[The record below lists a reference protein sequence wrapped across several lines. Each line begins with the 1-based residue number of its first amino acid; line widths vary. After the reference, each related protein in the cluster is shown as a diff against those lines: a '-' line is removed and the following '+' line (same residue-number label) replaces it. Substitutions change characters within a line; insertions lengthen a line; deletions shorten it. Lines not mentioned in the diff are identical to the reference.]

1 MVTATREADTA
12 RLPLDQ
18 PLLSL
23 RGLSKSFPGVQALNS
38 VDLDLRRGEVLA
50 LLGANGAGKSTL
62 IKLLGGAYPPD
73 SGSIRID
80 GATVQLD
87 SPAASSRAG
96 LAIIYQELNLVPQ
109 LNAWENV
116 FLGQEKSWGPTQ
128 KGRERE
134 VTSQL
139 LEQLGQTFS
148 IDRPCRELALAQQQ
162 VVEIAKSLARKAR
175 ILILDEPTAMLT
187 PREVERLLSLVRQL
201 KQQGIGIIYVTHR
214 LEEVE
219 QLADSV
225 VVLRDGRRV
234 AAAPAGSWT
243 RAELIEQMVGRP
255 VTVEYPRVEKQIGAV
270 RLEVDQIARPPRI
283 QATSLNIRR
292 GEILGLT
299 GLVGSGRT
307 ELARLLFGA
316 DRATSGSIKLDGK
329 SLRIRSPREAI
340 DAGICLLTE
349 DRKHQGLVL
358 GASVLD
364 NFSLPNLRHLSTA
377 GIVQRRTERE
387 HFRTLTDRL
396 RIRLPG
402 ISNPV
407 SQLSGG
413 NQQKVVLAKW
423 LERNAEVLIF
433 DEPTRGID
441 VGAKHELYLL
451 LGDLARQGKSI
462 LMISS
467 DLPEVLGLADRI
479 LVMRNGR
486 LAGELPDPRASTQ
499 EQIMQLAVA

>member
-1 MVTATREADTA
+1 
-12 RLPLDQ
+12 
-18 PLLSL
+18 
-23 RGLSKSFPGVQALNS
+23 
-38 VDLDLRRGEVLA
+38 
-50 LLGANGAGKSTL
+50 
-62 IKLLGGAYPPD
+62 
-73 SGSIRID
+73 
-80 GATVQLD
+80 
-87 SPAASSRAG
+87 
-96 LAIIYQELNLVPQ
+96 
-109 LNAWENV
+109 
-116 FLGQEKSWGPTQ
+116 
-128 KGRERE
+128 
-134 VTSQL
+134 
-139 LEQLGQTFS
+139 
-148 IDRPCRELALAQQQ
+148 
-162 VVEIAKSLARKAR
+162 
-175 ILILDEPTAMLT
+175 
-187 PREVERLLSLVRQL
+187 
-201 KQQGIGIIYVTHR
+201 
-214 LEEVE
+214 
-219 QLADSV
+219 
-225 VVLRDGRRV
+225 
-234 AAAPAGSWT
+234 
-243 RAELIEQMVGRP
+243 
-255 VTVEYPRVEKQIGAV
+255 
-270 RLEVDQIARPPRI
+270 
-283 QATSLNIRR
+283 
-292 GEILGLT
+292 
-299 GLVGSGRT
+299 
-307 ELARLLFGA
+307 
-316 DRATSGSIKLDGK
+316 
-329 SLRIRSPREAI
+329 
-340 DAGICLLTE
+340 LTE

-402 ISNPV
+402 ISHPV

>member
-1 MVTATREADTA
+1 
-12 RLPLDQ
+12 
-18 PLLSL
+18 
-23 RGLSKSFPGVQALNS
+23 
-38 VDLDLRRGEVLA
+38 
-50 LLGANGAGKSTL
+50 
-62 IKLLGGAYPPD
+62 
-73 SGSIRID
+73 
-80 GATVQLD
+80 
-87 SPAASSRAG
+87 
-96 LAIIYQELNLVPQ
+96 
-109 LNAWENV
+109 
-116 FLGQEKSWGPTQ
+116 
-128 KGRERE
+128 
-134 VTSQL
+134 
-139 LEQLGQTFS
+139 
-148 IDRPCRELALAQQQ
+148 
-162 VVEIAKSLARKAR
+162 
-175 ILILDEPTAMLT
+175 
-187 PREVERLLSLVRQL
+187 
-201 KQQGIGIIYVTHR
+201 
-214 LEEVE
+214 
-219 QLADSV
+219 
-225 VVLRDGRRV
+225 
-234 AAAPAGSWT
+234 
-243 RAELIEQMVGRP
+243 MVGRP